1 MGAQRVGSAAMADI
15 HGTFDERFAPV
26 ADVLSANL
34 DTGKDVGASV
44 CVVHAG
50 QTVVDIW
57 GGTIDDDGT
66 PWAEDTILNVWS
78 TTKTMT
84 FLSALLLADRG
95 ELDFHAP
102 VARYWPE
109 FAANGKDS
117 IEVRHLMAH
126 TAGLASWVEPIEEA
140 DLYDWEKATSLLA
153 AQAPMWEPGTAS
165 GYHALT
171 QGYLV
176 GEVIRRVTG
185 GTTVGQLFAK
195 EIATPLGAD
204 FHIGTGPEHD
214 DRVARVIPPPQSLS
228 ADLLEMDP
236 DSVIVKSLRNPA
248 LEASWSWSEPW
259 RRAEIPAAGGHG
271 NARSVA
277 RAQSVVSHGG
287 EVDGIR
293 LLSPAGV
300 EAIFERQISGTD
312 MVLQAPLTLG
322 MGYGISSP
330 EMPIGPN
337 ERTCFWGGWGGSIVV
352 NDLENRLTVAYVMN
366 RMGEGTTGDDRGIGI
381 LFATYGVI
389 VGALG

>member
-1 MGAQRVGSAAMADI
+1 VADLQ
-15 HGTFDERFAPV
+15 GTFDEPFAPV
-26 ADVLSANL
+26 ADVLAANL
-34 DTGKDVGASV
+34 DGGADVGASV
-44 CVVHAG
+44 CVVHDG
-50 QTVVDIW
+50 RTVVDVW
-57 GGTIDDDGT
+57 GGTIDDAGT
-66 PWAEDTILNVWS
+66 PWAEDTIINVWS

-84 FLSALLLADRG
+84 FLTALLLADRG

-102 VARYWPE
+102 VATYWPE
-109 FAANGKDS
+109 FAANGKAA

-126 TAGLASWVEPIEEA
+126 TAGLAGWVEPIEEA
-140 DLYDWEKATSLLA
+140 DLYDWDKVTSLLA
-153 AQAPMWEPGTAS
+153 AQAPLWEPGTRS

-195 EIATPLGAD
+195 EIAGPLGAD

-214 DRVARVIPPPQSLS
+214 HRVAKVIAPPETYGEQVGH
-228 ADLLEMDP
+228 LE
-236 DSVIVKSLRNPA
+236 PA
-248 LEASWSWSEPW
+248 LAAAMSHPPTDARWSWSEAW

-277 RAQSVVSHGG
+277 RVQSVLSHGG

-293 LLSPAGV
+293 LLSPEGCEV
-300 EAIFERQISGTD
+300 VFERQIAGED
-312 MVLQAPLTLG
+312 LVLPLPVTFG

-337 ERTCFWGGWGGSIVV
+337 PRTCFWGGWGGSIVI
-352 NDLENRLTVAYVMN
+352 NDLESRLTIAYVMN
-366 RMGEGTTGDDRGIGI
+366 KMGEGTTGDDRGIGI
-381 LFATYGVI
+381 AFAAYGV
-389 VGALG
+389 VAGAFG

>member
-1 MGAQRVGSAAMADI
+1 MADI
-15 HGTFDERFAPV
+15 HGSFDERFAPV

-34 DTGKDVGASV
+34 DAGKDVGASV
-44 CVVHAG
+44 CVVHDG
-50 QTVVDIW
+50 RTVVDIW
-57 GGTIDDDGT
+57 GGTVDDDGT
-66 PWAEDTILNVWS
+66 EWAEDTIINVWS

-84 FLSALLLADRG
+84 ALSALLLADRG
-95 ELDFHAP
+95 DLDFHAP

-109 FAANGKDS
+109 FAANGKENV
-117 IEVRHLMAH
+117 EVRHLMAH
-126 TAGLASWVEPIEEA
+126 TAGLSSWTEPIGEA
-140 DLYDWEKATSLLA
+140 DLYDWEKATSMLA

-165 GYHALT
+165 GYHGLT

-185 GTTVGQLFAK
+185 GTTVGQLFDK
-195 EIATPLGAD
+195 EIAAPLGAD

-214 DRVARVIPPPQSLS
+214 HRVAKVIPPPQSL
-228 ADLLEMDP
+228 AATLGDTDP
-236 DSVIVKSLRNPA
+236 TSPIVKSFRNPA
-248 LEASWSWSEPW
+248 LEASWSWSEAW

-277 RAQSVVSHGG
+277 RAQSIVSHGG

-300 EAIFERQISGTD
+300 EAIFEQQISGTD
-312 MVLQAPLTLG
+312 LVLQAPLTLG

-389 VGALG
+389 IGALD

>member
-1 MGAQRVGSAAMADI
+1 MADI
-15 HGTFDERFAPV
+15 RGTFDERFASV

-34 DTGKDVGASV
+34 DSGADVGASV
-44 CVVHAG
+44 CVVHDG
-50 QTVVDIW
+50 ETVVDIW
-57 GGTIDDDGT
+57 GGTIDDAGT
-66 PWAEDTILNVWS
+66 PWAEDTIINVWS

-84 FLSALLLADRG
+84 FLTALLLADRG

-102 VARYWPE
+102 VATYWPE
-109 FAANGKDS
+109 FAANGKAA

-126 TAGLASWVEPIEEA
+126 TAGLAGWVEPIEEA

-153 AQAPMWEPGTAS
+153 AQAPLWEPGTRS

-176 GEVIRRVTG
+176 GEVIRRVAG

-195 EIATPLGAD
+195 EIAGPLGAD

-214 DRVARVIPPPQSLS
+214 HRVARVIPPEETFAEQIGQL
-228 ADLLEMDP
+228 D
-236 DSVIVKSLRNPA
+236 PA
-248 LEASWSWSEPW
+248 LASAMSHPPTDARWSWGEAW

-277 RAQSVVSHGG
+277 RVQSVLSHGG
-287 EVDGIR
+287 EVGGIR
-293 LLSPAGV
+293 LLSPAGCEV
-300 EAIFERQISGTD
+300 VFEQQISGAD
-312 MVLQAPLTLG
+312 LILPLPVTFG

-337 ERTCFWGGWGGSIVV
+337 THTCFWGGWGGSIVI

-366 RMGEGTTGDDRGIGI
+366 KMGQGTTGDDRGIGI
-381 LFATYGVI
+381 VFATYGSI

>member
-1 MGAQRVGSAAMADI
+1 MAEI
-15 HGTFDERFAPV
+15 QGTFDERFASV

-34 DTGKDVGASV
+34 DRGADVGASV
-44 CVVHAG
+44 CVVHDGEA
-50 QTVVDIW
+50 VVDIW

-66 PWAEDTILNVWS
+66 PWAEDTIINVWS

-84 FLSALLLADRG
+84 FLTALLLADRG

-109 FAANGKDS
+109 FAANGKEA

-126 TAGLASWVEPIEEA
+126 TAGLAGWVEPIEEA

-153 AQAPMWEPGTAS
+153 AQAPLWEPGTQS

-176 GEVIRRVTG
+176 GEVVRRITG
-185 GTTVGQLFAK
+185 GTTIGQLFAK
-195 EIATPLGAD
+195 EIAGPLGAD
-204 FHIGTGPEHD
+204 FHIGTGAEHD
-214 DRVARVIPPPQSLS
+214 HRVALVIPPEQTFSEQIGHL
-228 ADLLEMDP
+228 D
-236 DSVIVKSLRNPA
+236 PA
-248 LEASWSWSEPW
+248 LAAAMSHPPTDASWSWSEDW

-277 RAQSVVSHGG
+277 RVQSVLSHGG
-287 EVDGIR
+287 EVDGVRI
-293 LLSPAGV
+293 LSPAGCDV
-300 EAIFERQISGTD
+300 VFERQISGD
-312 MVLQAPLTLG
+312 DLILPLPVTFG

-337 ERTCFWGGWGGSIVV
+337 EHTCFWGGWGGSVV
-352 NDLENRLTVAYVMN
+352 INDLDNRLTIAYVMN
-366 RMGEGTTGDDRGIGI
+366 KMGQGTTGDDRGLGI
-381 LFATYGVI
+381 VFAAYGSV
-389 VGALG
+389 VGAIG